1 MTTHQIIIAQMVFL
15 IGVALVQLSM
25 IGCVR
30 ASILNSRR
38 IVLNFIGLEMDDMAR
53 SIDEVLAQGRAV
65 LVEVAAN
72 TTVEAKVYTLLSG
85 QAQTIKDLR
94 DQLAAAGTDPAKLEE
109 LGTILDQLHAQVQA
123 QTDEAA
129 AAVPSEAPPVEPAPE
144 QPQG

>member
-1 MTTHQIIIAQMVFL
+1 
-15 IGVALVQLSM
+15 
-25 IGCVR
+25 
-30 ASILNSRR
+30 
-38 IVLNFIGLEMDDMAR
+38 MDDMAR